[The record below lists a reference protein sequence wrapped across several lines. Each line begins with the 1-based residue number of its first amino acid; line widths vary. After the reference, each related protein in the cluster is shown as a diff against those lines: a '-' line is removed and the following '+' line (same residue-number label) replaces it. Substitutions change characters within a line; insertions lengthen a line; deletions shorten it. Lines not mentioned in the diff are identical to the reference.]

1 MKSISIIVT
10 KEDAERSVRFYRL
23 WTIIFLLLTIFS
35 IFIGNII
42 PNFFFY
48 IIGLFLALVPL
59 YLNYKDLKT
68 RRKIVSKTTTDLNSI
83 KNSLLYLKIVSI
95 FWLILAGSI
104 LVIIIIAQ
112 SEMVI
117 GFLFL
122 FMFILTQFY
131 RRMKLFSHYLRKKR

>member
-1 MKSISIIVT
+1 MKRISLVVT
-10 KEDAERSVRFYRL
+10 KEDLKQSVRFYQL
-23 WTIIFLLLTIFS
+23 WTIIFLLLAIFS

-48 IIGLFLALVPL
+48 IVGLFLALVQL
-59 YLNYKDLKT
+59 YLDYKGLKT
-68 RRKIVSKTTTDLNSI
+68 RGKIVSKTTTDVNSI
-83 KNSLLYLKIVSI
+83 KNSLLYLKIVFI
-95 FWLILAGSI
+95 FWLIVAGSI

-117 GFLFL
+117 GFLFF

-131 RRMKLFSHYLRKKR
+131 RRMKLFSFYLRKKR